1 MVGDSQFDMWIV
13 VVKDFEFVQEKE
25 TQGDFAGS
33 DIYQSA
39 FESFVFEKFV
49 FSGHKLFNGDGNVF
63 IKAFALEGELNTAVG
78 TDEKF
83 ASQIVFENVH
93 AAGDIGLIVS
103 HDFGCFGKAFVLGN
117 IIKDAVIIKNH
128 TASSPCGI

>member
-63 IKAFALEGELNTAVG
+63 ITESRYMWRQCAYSRRNANFKRVC
-78 TDEKF
+78 
-83 ASQIVFENVH
+83 
-93 AAGDIGLIVS
+93 GL
-103 HDFGCFGKAFVLGN
+103 F
-117 IIKDAVIIKNH
+117 
-128 TASSPCGI
+128 